1 MCTIGALH
9 VSNDEYFL
17 FKNKD
22 FSRPEYID
30 RIKKTDL
37 LWGAEGLETFSADPS
52 VEDVY
57 SGLSVGTNRYGLLAA
72 DSHVKITDSNAS
84 NYDILVETALSQSR
98 NIETAL
104 SALSKRIA
112 AHPSWWG
119 NLVLA
124 DATGIVAVEVRDSIL
139 KIERNSS
146 KIIRTNH
153 QHLHGTD
160 DGIENNTSNSYG
172 RFEWAS
178 EKLAQPHN
186 VDSLKAM
193 LGSHDTS
200 TSQGTHT
207 GICNHTYSQTV
218 CSYILHFK
226 QGITTLHFL
235 QGQPCLSEH
244 YTEQKLFAS

>member
-9 VSNDEYFL
+9 VSKDEYFL

-22 FSRPEYID
+22 FSRLEYVD

-57 SGLSVGTNRYGLLAA
+57 SGLSVGANRYGLLAA
-72 DSHVKITDSNAS
+72 DSHVQITGSNAN
-84 NYDILVETALSQSR
+84 NYDILVETALSQGR
-98 NIETAL
+98 DIETAL
-104 SALSKRIA
+104 SALNKRIA
-112 AHPSWWG
+112 AYPSWWG

-124 DATGIVAVEVRDSIL
+124 DASGTVAVEVRDSSL
-139 KIERNSS
+139 KIERNPSW
-146 KIIRTNH
+146 IARTNH

-160 DGIENNTSNSYG
+160 DGLENNNSNSYG
-172 RFEWAS
+172 RFKWAS
-178 EKLAQPHN
+178 EKLSQIHN
-186 VDSLKAM
+186 VDSLKAL

-226 QGITTLHFL
+226 QGTVTLHSL
-235 QGQPCLSEH
+235 QGQPCLSDH
-244 YTEQKLFAS
+244 YAEQQLFAS